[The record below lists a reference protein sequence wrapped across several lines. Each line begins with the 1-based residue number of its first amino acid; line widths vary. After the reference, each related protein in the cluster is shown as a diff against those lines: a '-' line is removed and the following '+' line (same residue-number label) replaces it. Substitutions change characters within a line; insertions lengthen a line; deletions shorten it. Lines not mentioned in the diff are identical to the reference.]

1 MPYNPP
7 FDNQPY
13 LKNENGQNY
22 LPLSWSVAYDVWQ
35 NKIYEFLDDIAENA
49 YVERDGQFVQES
61 EEALKEVMKKYH
73 FGTKSER
80 AYILKE
86 FELSQGDNFKISD
99 YLENKAKTLNT
110 DTGLKETKKRRKIWI
125 KKYNC

>member
-1 MPYNPP
+1 
-7 FDNQPY
+7 
-13 LKNENGQNY
+13 
-22 LPLSWSVAYDVWQ
+22 
-35 NKIYEFLDDIAENA
+35 
-49 YVERDGQFVQES
+49 
-61 EEALKEVMKKYH
+61 MKKYH

-110 DTGLKETKKRRKIWI
+110 DTGLKESKKRRKIWI